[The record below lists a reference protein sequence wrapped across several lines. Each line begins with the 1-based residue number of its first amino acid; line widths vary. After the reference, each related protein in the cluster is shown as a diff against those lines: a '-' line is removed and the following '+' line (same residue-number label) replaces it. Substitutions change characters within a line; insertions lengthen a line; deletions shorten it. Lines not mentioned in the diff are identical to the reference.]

1 MHVNVRNL
9 REDDLEEADTI
20 LRLSFG
26 TFMGLNDPMSF
37 FGDADYI
44 RSRYA
49 TDPNSAFAIEVDGNL
64 AGSNFVT
71 NWGSVGFFGPLSIHP
86 NYWNKG
92 IAKHLII
99 PVLQRLSKLEIQYA
113 GLFTFAQSPKHIY
126 LYQKYDFWPRFLTSI
141 MTKSIT
147 DENNEKRLELSQ
159 NHESQHAVRY
169 SEIQND
175 VKSLILD
182 DCKYLTNGIFPGLDL
197 QKEILAVDSQKLG
210 DTILLYDP
218 SGSKLIGIA
227 ICHYG
232 KGTEAGS
239 NVCYIKF
246 AAISTNSNSH
256 SNFIRMLNAVELMAL
271 EKGVFKITA
280 GSNMERHVAYK
291 AMINYGFKSEFQGVS
306 MHKGNKQGYNIP
318 SAYIIDDWR

>member
-1 MHVNVRNL
+1 MNVNVRNL
-9 REDDLEEADTI
+9 REDDLDDADTI

-26 TFMGLNDPMSF
+26 TFMGLDDPMSF
-37 FGDADYI
+37 FGDSDFV
-44 RSRYA
+44 RSRYT
-49 TDPNSAFAIEVDGNL
+49 TDPNSAFAIEIDGNL
-64 AGSNFVT
+64 VGSNFVT
-71 NWGSVGFFGPLSIHP
+71 DWGSVGFFGPLSIHP
-86 NYWNKG
+86 TYWNKG

-99 PVLQRLSKLEIQYA
+99 PVLERLAKLEIQYA
-113 GLFTFAQSPKHIY
+113 GLFTFAQSPKHVY

-141 MTKSIT
+141 MTKTIT
-147 DENNEKRLELSQ
+147 EKNDEKRLELSQ
-159 NHESQHAVRY
+159 KHEKPHDVRFT
-169 SEIQND
+169 EIRND
-175 VKSLILD
+175 VKSLVLD

-218 SGSKLIGIA
+218 SGNKLTGIA

-246 AAISTNSNSH
+246 AAISTNNNSQ
-256 SNFIRMLNAVELMAL
+256 SNFVRMLNSVESMAL
-271 EKGVFKITA
+271 EKGICKITA
-280 GSNMERHVAYK
+280 GSNMERHLAYK

-306 MHKGNKQGYNIP
+306 MHKGNKQGYNTP
-318 SAYIIDDWR
+318 STFIIDDWR

>member
-1 MHVNVRNL
+1 MNVNVRNL
-9 REDDLEEADTI
+9 REDDLDDADTI

-26 TFMGLNDPMSF
+26 TFMGLDDPMSF
-37 FGDADYI
+37 FGDSDFV
-44 RSRYA
+44 RSRYT
-49 TDPNSAFAIEVDGNL
+49 TDPNSAFAIEIDGNL
-64 AGSNFVT
+64 VGSNFVT
-71 NWGSVGFFGPLSIHP
+71 DWGSVGFFGPLSIHP

-113 GLFTFAQSPKHIY
+113 GLFTFAQSPKHVY

-141 MTKSIT
+141 MTKTIT
-147 DENNEKRLELSQ
+147 EKNDEKRLELSQ
-159 NHESQHAVRY
+159 KHEKPHDVRFTQ
-169 SEIQND
+169 IRND
-175 VKSLILD
+175 VKSLVLD

-218 SGSKLIGIA
+218 SRNKLTGIA

-246 AAISTNSNSH
+246 AAISTNNNSH
-256 SNFIRMLNAVELMAL
+256 SNFVRMLNSVESMAL
-271 EKGVFKITA
+271 EKGIFKITA
-280 GSNMERHVAYK
+280 GSNMERHLAYK

-306 MHKGNKQGYNIP
+306 MHKGNKQGYNTP
-318 SAYIIDDWR
+318 STFIIDDWR

>member
-1 MHVNVRNL
+1 MNVNVRNL
-9 REDDLEEADTI
+9 REDDLDDADTI

-26 TFMGLNDPMSF
+26 TFMGLDDPMSF
-37 FGDADYI
+37 LGDSDFV
-44 RSRYA
+44 RSRYT
-49 TDPNSAFAIEVDGNL
+49 TDPNSAFAIEIDGNL
-64 AGSNFVT
+64 VGSNFVT
-71 NWGSVGFFGPLSIHP
+71 DWGSVGFFGPLSIHP
-86 NYWNKG
+86 TYWNKG

-99 PVLQRLSKLEIQYA
+99 PVLERLAKLEIQYA
-113 GLFTFAQSPKHIY
+113 GLFTFAQSPKHVY

-141 MTKSIT
+141 MTKTIT
-147 DENNEKRLELSQ
+147 EKNDEKRLELSQ
-159 NHESQHAVRY
+159 KHEKPHDVRFT
-169 SEIQND
+169 EIRND
-175 VKSLILD
+175 VKSLVLD

-218 SGSKLIGIA
+218 SGNKLTGIA

-246 AAISTNSNSH
+246 AAISTNNNSH
-256 SNFIRMLNAVELMAL
+256 SNFVRMLNSVESMAL
-271 EKGVFKITA
+271 EKGIFKITA
-280 GSNMERHVAYK
+280 GSNMERHLAYK

-306 MHKGNKQGYNIP
+306 MHKGNKQGYNTP
-318 SAYIIDDWR
+318 STFIIDDWR

>member
-1 MHVNVRNL
+1 MNVNVRNL
-9 REDDLEEADTI
+9 REDDLDDADTI

-26 TFMGLNDPMSF
+26 TFMGLDDPMSF
-37 FGDADYI
+37 FGDSDFV
-44 RSRYA
+44 RSRYT
-49 TDPNSAFAIEVDGNL
+49 TDPNSAFAIEIDGNL
-64 AGSNFVT
+64 VGSNFVT
-71 NWGSVGFFGPLSIHP
+71 DWGSVGFFGPLSIHP
-86 NYWNKG
+86 TYWNKG

-99 PVLQRLSKLEIQYA
+99 PVLERLAKLEIQYA
-113 GLFTFAQSPKHIY
+113 GLFTFAQSPKHVY

-141 MTKSIT
+141 MTKTIT
-147 DENNEKRLELSQ
+147 EKNDEKRLELSQ
-159 NHESQHAVRY
+159 KHEKPHDVRFTQ
-169 SEIQND
+169 IRND
-175 VKSLILD
+175 VKSLVLD

-218 SGSKLIGIA
+218 SGNKLTGIA

-246 AAISTNSNSH
+246 AAISTNNNSH
-256 SNFIRMLNAVELMAL
+256 SNFVRMLNSVESMAL
-271 EKGVFKITA
+271 EKGIYKITA
-280 GSNMERHVAYK
+280 GSNMERHLAYK

-306 MHKGNKQGYNIP
+306 MHKGNKQGYNTP
-318 SAYIIDDWR
+318 STFIIDDWR

>member
-1 MHVNVRNL
+1 MNVNVRNL
-9 REDDLEEADTI
+9 REDDLDDADTI

-26 TFMGLNDPMSF
+26 TFMGLDDPMSF
-37 FGDADYI
+37 FGDSDFV
-44 RSRYA
+44 RSRYT
-49 TDPNSAFAIEVDGNL
+49 TDPNSAFAIEIDGNL
-64 AGSNFVT
+64 VGSNFVT
-71 NWGSVGFFGPLSIHP
+71 DWGSVGFFGPLSIHP
-86 NYWNKG
+86 TYWNKG

-99 PVLQRLSKLEIQYA
+99 PVLERLAKLEIQYA
-113 GLFTFAQSPKHIY
+113 GLFTFAQSPKHVY

-141 MTKSIT
+141 MTKTIT
-147 DENNEKRLELSQ
+147 EKNDEKRLELSQ
-159 NHESQHAVRY
+159 KHEKPHDVRFT
-169 SEIQND
+169 EIRND
-175 VKSLILD
+175 VKSLVLD

-218 SGSKLIGIA
+218 SGNKLTGIA

-246 AAISTNSNSH
+246 AAISTNNNPH
-256 SNFIRMLNAVELMAL
+256 SNFVRMLNAVELMAL
-271 EKGVFKITA
+271 EKGIFKITA

-291 AMINYGFKSEFQGVS
+291 AMIN
-306 MHKGNKQGYNIP
+306 
-318 SAYIIDDWR
+318 

>member
-1 MHVNVRNL
+1 MNVNVRNL
-9 REDDLEEADTI
+9 REDDLDDADTI

-26 TFMGLNDPMSF
+26 TFMGLDDPMSF
-37 FGDADYI
+37 FGDSDFV
-44 RSRYA
+44 RSRYT
-49 TDPNSAFAIEVDGNL
+49 TDPNSAFAIEIDGNL
-64 AGSNFVT
+64 VGSNFVT
-71 NWGSVGFFGPLSIHP
+71 DWGSVGFFGPLSIHP
-86 NYWNKG
+86 TYWNKG

-99 PVLQRLSKLEIQYA
+99 PVLERLAKLEIQYA
-113 GLFTFAQSPKHIY
+113 GLFTFAQSPKHVY

-141 MTKSIT
+141 MTKTIT
-147 DENNEKRLELSQ
+147 EKNDEKRLELSQ
-159 NHESQHAVRY
+159 KHEKPHDVRFT
-169 SEIQND
+169 EIRND
-175 VKSLILD
+175 VKSLVLD

-218 SGSKLIGIA
+218 SGNKLTGIA

-246 AAISTNSNSH
+246 AAISTNNNSH
-256 SNFIRMLNAVELMAL
+256 SNFVRMLNSVESMAL
-271 EKGVFKITA
+271 EKGIFKITA
-280 GSNMERHVAYK
+280 GSNMERHLAYK

-306 MHKGNKQGYNIP
+306 MHKGNKQGYNTP
-318 SAYIIDDWR
+318 STFIIYDCR

>member
-1 MHVNVRNL
+1 MNVNVRNL
-9 REDDLEEADTI
+9 REDDLDDADTI

-26 TFMGLNDPMSF
+26 TFMGLDDPMSF
-37 FGDADYI
+37 FGDSDFV
-44 RSRYA
+44 RSRYT
-49 TDPNSAFAIEVDGNL
+49 TDPNSAFAIEIDGNL
-64 AGSNFVT
+64 VGSNFVT
-71 NWGSVGFFGPLSIHP
+71 DWGSVGFFGPLSIHP
-86 NYWNKG
+86 TYWNKG

-99 PVLQRLSKLEIQYA
+99 PVLERLAKLEIQYA
-113 GLFTFAQSPKHIY
+113 GLFTFAQSPKHVY

-141 MTKSIT
+141 MTKTIT
-147 DENNEKRLELSQ
+147 EKNDEKRLELSQ
-159 NHESQHAVRY
+159 KHEKPHDVRFT
-169 SEIQND
+169 EIRND
-175 VKSLILD
+175 VKSLVLD

-218 SGSKLIGIA
+218 SGNKLTGIA

-246 AAISTNSNSH
+246 AAISTNNNSH
-256 SNFIRMLNAVELMAL
+256 SNFVRMLDSVESMAL
-271 EKGVFKITA
+271 EKGIFKITA
-280 GSNMERHVAYK
+280 GSNMERHLAYK

-306 MHKGNKQGYNIP
+306 MHKGNKQGYNTP
-318 SAYIIDDWR
+318 STFIIDDWR